1 MTHQFFV
8 GDCLEK
14 IKNLESN
21 SIDFCYFNPPFG
33 ITGCEYDK
41 PLNWNELWPEI
52 WRVLKPK
59 GAVAIHSSQP
69 FTFDLVA
76 SQRKHFKYCWYW
88 KKLGCAPTGF
98 LFSKYQPSRNIE
110 EICIFYKKSGTYNP
124 EMVLR
129 DKPYSR
135 AADNETDENGYT
147 KKKDGKNEIRLSEYY
162 GNGIGKFPIKNKTHN
177 HPTHFLEMKRRNHKF
192 STRTI
197 EMCEYFIK
205 TYSNKGETVLD
216 LSCSDGQSALAC
228 QNLERF
234 YIGFDL
240 NPEMITL
247 AQKRLQEHIENT

>member
-33 ITGCEYDK
+33 ITECNYDR
-41 PLNWNELWPEI
+41 PLNWGELWPEI

-69 FTFDLVA
+69 FTFQLVA
-76 SQRKHFKYCWYW
+76 GQLKNFKYCWYW
-88 KKLGCAPTGF
+88 KKLGASPTNF
-98 LFSKYQPSRNIE
+98 LSCRFQPLRIME
-110 EICIFYKKSGTYNP
+110 EICIFYKKHGVYNRQMTLK
-124 EMVLR
+124 E
-129 DKPYSR
+129 KPIIS
-135 AADNETDENGYT
+135 
-147 KKKDGKNEIRLSEYY
+147 KNKLNNDASTYY
-162 GNGIGKFPIKNKTHN
+162 GMKRMKNDIKEGKIFTHSHPIHL
-177 HPTHFLEMKRRNHKF
+177 LEMKRRKHKF

-205 TYSNKGETVLD
+205 TYSNIGDTILD
-216 LSCSDGQSALAC
+216 LTCSDGQSAIAC

-234 YIGFDL
+234 YIGFDID
-240 NPEMITL
+240 PEMISL